1 MLKELEKMSII
12 DRVTKM
18 ESYLDSIRAA
28 FDDAPMS
35 VYENHEINEML
46 NVLIEYYES
55 GLWLADYTRDENGEL
70 PADLKR
76 GVLSEDAVYNLLCD
90 IENYD
95 VD

>member
-70 PADLKR
+70 PVDLKR